1 MVASP
6 SQFGPL
12 RGLLYAEAQA
22 LLVTLW
28 DANGESTAMFMKCF
42 YEGIGLD
49 RQQGRCP
56 ATRDAQPVGRLPS
69 PPPWAPFVLI
79 GKFS

>member
-42 YEGIGLD
+42 YEGLASTASKAVALQHAM
-49 RQQGRCP
+49 RSLW
-56 ATRDAQPVGRLPS
+56 ATYPHPHHGHLS
-69 PPPWAPFVLI
+69 C
-79 GKFS
+79 